1 MNSQNGYRFLLLF
14 LPAFSHIRCG
24 GSCYSPTTRIQ
35 LIWLSPTAI
44 RVFIVIAELSAAM
57 AAIKETAG
65 LARIIND
72 AKTDAEVKA
81 ATIELQSKLITL
93 QAECFSLGDVIRLR
107 DEEAVRLK
115 NVIAEYESFEKKTE
129 DFFLDRFE
137 TDALVYSAKK
147 VIGGEETLIH
157 YCSQC
162 FNQRVISI
170 LQPSSQTFYDAAR
183 EQHYTQLHC
192 QKCDA
197 VYGKNKMHFKE
208 LNYGSTVSWE

>member
-1 MNSQNGYRFLLLF
+1 M
-14 LPAFSHIRCG
+14 
-24 GSCYSPTTRIQ
+24 
-35 LIWLSPTAI
+35 
-44 RVFIVIAELSAAM
+44 IAELSAAM